1 MTEYPNATNDSTSST
16 SVDSSR
22 AMTAHPNA
30 ANGWS
35 DVGRLREIAGR
46 FVDCDSIRGAVSEA
60 TPDDVDLSGVLA
72 SFDKLTGYNGGRGAT
87 TPSLNHVGLAGI
99 GDGARDGARPVST
112 YDPFLDPVGLAGLFF
127 PDDSP
132 GLETLVAANEK
143 IALRNGARHE
153 FADTQYSPY
162 SFLRDRPIYYGGR
175 ETFDVEAI
183 RKDFPALG
191 QKVHGKDLIWFD
203 NAATTQKPQQ
213 VIDAVSRYYENDNSN
228 IHRASHTLA
237 ARATDA
243 YEGAR
248 EKIAKFI
255 NAPEADNIVFVRGTT
270 EGINLV
276 AQTYGGKFILPG
288 DEIIVSTLDHHANIV
303 PWQRLAKE
311 RRAHLLVAPVNDRGE
326 IILEEYER
334 LLSPRT
340 KIVSFAQVNNT
351 FGTILP
357 ARAMIDAAKR
367 YGARVL
373 IDGAQS
379 VAHTPVDVQAL
390 DVDFFVFSG
399 HKIYAP
405 MGVGAVYAKKELLE
419 LLPPWQGGGNMIRDV
434 TFEETV
440 YNDPPAKFE
449 AGTPNVADAVGL
461 GAALDYVNRVGIH
474 NISKYEHFLT
484 EYALRELGKIDSI
497 KIIGNPRDR
506 VSVVSFVVP
515 GIPTSEVGKL
525 LDAEGIALRA
535 GHHCAQPALRRMGLE
550 ATVRPSFAFYNTTA
564 EIDRLVEAVRRLKR

>member
-1 MTEYPNATNDSTSST
+1 MNEYFNSIDS
-16 SVDSSR
+16 
-22 AMTAHPNA
+22 
-30 ANGWS
+30 WS
-35 DVGRLREIAGR
+35 NLSRLREIVGR
-46 FVDCDSIRGAVSEA
+46 FVDCDAVRSEA
-60 TPDDVDLSGVLA
+60 SNFTSDDVDLSSVFD
-72 SFDKLTGYNGGRGAT
+72 SFNQLLGTSSPMNLQTGFPET
-87 TPSLNHVGLAGI
+87 TE
-99 GDGARDGARPVST
+99 
-112 YDPFLDPVGLAGLFF
+112 LAGLFF
-127 PDDSP
+127 PDDLAVRSP
-132 GLETLVAANEK
+132 IKTEET
-143 IALRNGARHE
+143 ALRHGALHE

-162 SFLRDRPIYYGGR
+162 SFLRDQPISYNGR

-183 RKDFPALG
+183 RKDFPILH

-203 NAATTQKPQQ
+203 NAATTQKPQC
-213 VIDAVSRYYENDNSN
+213 VIDAISHYYENDNSN

-237 ARATDA
+237 ARSTDG

-248 EKIAKFI
+248 EKVARFI

-276 AQTYGGKFILPG
+276 AQTYGRKFILPG

-303 PWQRLAKE
+303 PWQQLAKE
-311 RRAHLLVAPVNDRGE
+311 RQARLLVIPINDRGE
-326 IILEEYER
+326 VILEEYER

-351 FGTILP
+351 FGTISP
-357 ARAMIDAAKR
+357 AKTMIDMAKR

-379 VAHTPVDVQAL
+379 VAHTPIDVQDL

-405 MGVGAVYAKKELLE
+405 NGIGAVYGKKELLE
-419 LLPPWQGGGNMIRDV
+419 LIPPWQGGGNMIKDV
-434 TFEETV
+434 TFEETIF
-440 YNDPPAKFE
+440 NDPPAKFE

-461 GAALDYVNRVGIH
+461 GVALDYVSRIGIH

-484 EYALRELGKIDSI
+484 EYARRELGKINSV
-497 KIIGNPRDR
+497 KIIGDPRDR
-506 VSVVSFVVP
+506 VSVVSFIVP
-515 GIPTSEVGKL
+515 EIPTLEVGKL

-550 ATVRPSFAFYNTTA
+550 ATVRPSFAFYNTTD
-564 EIDRLVEAVRRLKR
+564 EIDKLVETLQRLKR